1 MNESRWSFITLA
13 VLLIFAA
20 TRDASYLFS
29 YPVAV
34 GADGYY
40 YVLQI
45 NALLK
50 NHHLYYP
57 SNTPIV
63 FWILAALTF
72 VTKNAVVAIKLGS
85 IAFNLC
91 LCSAFF
97 VLVSAITRR
106 RWLGVL
112 GVGIV
117 ALSGMHSYMREW
129 VSFGA
134 NEA

>member
-1 MNESRWSFITLA
+1 M
-13 VLLIFAA
+13 LLIFAA

-45 NALLK
+45 NELLK

-57 SNTPIV
+57 SNTPLV

-72 VTKNAVVAIKLGS
+72 VTKMLWWLLSSAALRLIFVFVRRFLY
-85 IAFNLC
+85 LC
-91 LCSAFF
+91 QRS
-97 VLVSAITRR
+97 
-106 RWLGVL
+106 
-112 GVGIV
+112 
-117 ALSGMHSYMREW
+117 REA
-129 VSFGA
+129 GG
-134 NEA
+134 

>member
-1 MNESRWSFITLA
+1 M
-13 VLLIFAA
+13 LLIFVAI
-20 TRDASYLFS
+20 RDASYLFS

-40 YVLQI
+40 YILQI
-45 NALLK
+45 NELLK

-85 IAFNLC
+85 IAFNLVFVRPFSC
-91 LCSAFF
+91 LCQGSD
-97 VLVSAITRR
+97 
-106 RWLGVL
+106 
-112 GVGIV
+112 
-117 ALSGMHSYMREW
+117 
-129 VSFGA
+129 
-134 NEA
+134 EADG

>member
-1 MNESRWSFITLA
+1 M
-13 VLLIFAA
+13 LLIFVA

-45 NALLK
+45 NELLK

-57 SNTPIV
+57 SNTPII
-63 FWILAALTF
+63 FWILAALTL

-91 LCSAFF
+91 LCSAF
-97 VLVSAITRR
+97 LCLCQGS
-106 RWLGVL
+106 
-112 GVGIV
+112 
-117 ALSGMHSYMREW
+117 REDDGW
-129 VSFGA
+129 VYWELA
-134 NEA
+134 

>member
-1 MNESRWSFITLA
+1 M
-13 VLLIFAA
+13 LLIFVAI
-20 TRDASYLFS
+20 RDASYLFS

-45 NALLK
+45 NELLK
-50 NHHLYYP
+50 THHLYYP

-85 IAFNLC
+85 II
-91 LCSAFF
+91 
-97 VLVSAITRR
+97 VSMQALDNVDVILTAQGSVD
-106 RWLGVL
+106 GVRSDQSVKKRSRKPL
-112 GVGIV
+112 QDKQV
-117 ALSGMHSYMREW
+117 AL
-129 VSFGA
+129 
-134 NEA
+134 